1 MTRRQKQE
9 KMLHFVCGL
18 DFATLAA
25 MTDAQVEALYKKHLS
40 NM

>member
-1 MTRRQKQE
+1 MTKRQKQE
-9 KMLHFVCGL
+9 KMLHYVCGL
-18 DFATLAA
+18 DFDTLSA